1 MARNASTHA
10 AGVVISKEP
19 LVEHVPLARPA
30 RGDQQA
36 MPTTQYAMEP
46 VAAIGLVKMDLLGLS
61 NLSILEHAVQLIEQR
76 HGMRIALEDLEDGD
90 PKTFEE
96 LGRGET
102 FGAFQL
108 ESAGMRR
115 AILELKPTSAR

>member
-1 MARNASTHA
+1 
-10 AGVVISKEP
+10 
-19 LVEHVPLARPA
+19 
-30 RGDQQA
+30 

-61 NLSILEHAVQLIEQR
+61 NLSILERTVQLIEQR
-76 HGMRIALEDLEDGD
+76 HGMRIALEELEDGD
-90 PKTFEE
+90 PKTFED

-108 ESAGMRR
+108 AAQIFADMDKEAAPS
-115 AILELKPTSAR
+115 S